1 MPHPCGLLL
10 YAVNLDT
17 KRRSAVLTALIVVV
31 IGVYRFS
38 LLLIDGATD
47 VDSISVLNE
56 DI

>member
-38 LLLIDGATD
+38 LLLIGGATD
-47 VDSISVLNE
+47 VDSMYIRVK
-56 DI
+56 